1 MAITNGYATLNEL
14 KARVGIPVADTTDD
28 AILEAVVE
36 AASRTIDVVCNR
48 QFFSSAAQTRY
59 FDVHSGVK
67 VFIDDLQSATLV
79 ATDRNLDRT
88 FSNTVVS
95 ADYELGPLSNAAYG
109 RPYTVI
115 RIKPLAGQSF
125 DLGREML
132 KITGT
137 WGWATVP
144 DAVNEACILLAERLF
159 RRKDA
164 PFGVAGQGEVG
175 NSVALRA
182 VDPDIELMLS
192 GYKRFSL
199 ASDF

>member
-115 RIKPLAGQSF
+115 ESNHWQVSRLTS
-125 DLGREML
+125 D
-132 KITGT
+132 
-137 WGWATVP
+137 
-144 DAVNEACILLAERLF
+144 ERCSRLQEPGDGLPS
-159 RRKDA
+159 RM
-164 PFGVAGQGEVG
+164 Q
-175 NSVALRA
+175 
-182 VDPDIELMLS
+182 
-192 GYKRFSL
+192 
-199 ASDF
+199 